1 MWALRP
7 INVGWGL
14 LGPCPDVDPKFL
26 KYAEQSAPRYT
37 SYPTAPHFNASVDG
51 DVYRDWLGTLPA
63 EASLSLYLHTPYC
76 REMCWY
82 CGCHA
87 FAVKRDEPV
96 AQFVETIQTEIEA
109 VAAATSARRVTEI
122 HWGGGTPNS
131 LSPERF
137 EAIAARLADRF
148 DLSNCERHAVEIDPR
163 LLTPEHVAAMA
174 RVGVNRASLG
184 VQDFDANV
192 QRAIGRVQPFEQVR
206 DSATMLRNE
215 GIEALS
221 FDLMYGLPHQT
232 LESVRR
238 TAGLAL
244 SLKPARFSVFGYAH
258 VPWFKTRQRLID
270 SAALPGANARHELA
284 ETIRETLAAA
294 GYVEIGYDHYARTD
308 DPIAIAAQSGALERN
323 FQGFVETS
331 SDALIGLGPSAISTL
346 PQGYA
351 QNEAEVGAWRA
362 GVMDSGF
369 ATKRGRALSDDDR
382 RRRDL
387 IMRLLCDFEIDLAE
401 QGGLAAYPE
410 AEPEL
415 RILEVDGLVEFTGD
429 RLSIPKAGRAF
440 ARLAAQAFDAYRDT
454 GTARHSRA
462 V

>member
-1 MWALRP
+1 MDA
-7 INVGWGL
+7 
-14 LGPCPDVDPKFL
+14 KFL

-51 DVYRDWLGTLPA
+51 DVYRGWLSELPI

-76 REMCWY
+76 RQMCWY

-87 FAVKRDEPV
+87 FAVQRDGPV
-96 AQFVETIQTEIEA
+96 AQFVEAIQAEIDA

-122 HWGGGTPNS
+122 HWGGGTPNA
-131 LSPERF
+131 LNPEQF
-137 EAIAARLADRF
+137 GAIAVRLAQRF
-148 DLSNCERHAVEIDPR
+148 DLTACERHAVEIDPR
-163 LLTPEHVAAMA
+163 ILTPEHVATMA
-174 RVGVNRASLG
+174 RIGVNRASLG
-184 VQDFDANV
+184 VQDFDENV

-206 DSATMLRNE
+206 DAVAMVRNG

-238 TAGLAL
+238 TAELAL
-244 SLKPARFSVFGYAH
+244 SLNPHRFSVFGYAH

-270 SAALPGANARHELA
+270 SAALPGAGVRHALA
-284 ETIRETLAAA
+284 EAIRETLSAA
-294 GYVEIGYDHYARTD
+294 GYVEIGYDHYARPD
-308 DPIAIAAQSGALERN
+308 DPIAVAAQVGALERN

-331 SDALIGLGPSAISTL
+331 CDALVGLGPSAISTL

-362 GVMDSGF
+362 GVMNGGF
-369 ATKRGRALSDDDR
+369 AIKRGRGLSEDDR
-382 RRRDL
+382 QRRDL
-387 IMRLLCDFEIDLAE
+387 IMRLLCDFRLDLGE
-401 QGGLAAYPE
+401 RGGFAAFPETLCDLRALAA
-410 AEPEL
+410 
-415 RILEVDGLVEFTGD
+415 DGLVELSDD
-429 RLSIPKAGRAF
+429 RIIIPQAGRAF
-440 ARLAAQAFDAYRDT
+440 ARLVAQTFDAYRNT
-454 GTARHSRA
+454 GAARHSQA

>member
-1 MWALRP
+1 MRAINAGSAVLRP
-7 INVGWGL
+7 CFG
-14 LGPCPDVDPKFL
+14 VDPKFL

-51 DVYRDWLGTLPA
+51 GVYRGWLSDLSA
-63 EASLSLYLHTPYC
+63 DASLSLYLHTPYC

-96 AQFVETIQTEIEA
+96 AQFVEAIQAEIDA
-109 VAAATSARRVTEI
+109 VAAATAARRVTEI

-137 EAIAARLADRF
+137 EAIAARLAQRF
-148 DLSNCERHAVEIDPR
+148 DLRACERHAVEIDPR
-163 LLTPEHVAAMA
+163 LLTPDHVAAMA
-174 RVGVNRASLG
+174 RIGVNRASLG
-184 VQDFDANV
+184 VQDFDDTV

-206 DSATMLRNE
+206 DAVTMLRNA

-238 TAGLAL
+238 TAESAL
-244 SLKPARFSVFGYAH
+244 SLKPSRFSVFGYAH

-270 SAALPGANARHELA
+270 SAALPGASARHALA
-284 ETIRETLAAA
+284 ETIRETLGAA
-294 GYVEIGYDHYARTD
+294 GYVEIGYDHYARSD
-308 DPIAIAAQSGALERN
+308 DPIAIAAQDGVLERN

-331 SDALIGLGPSAISTL
+331 GDALIGLGPSAISTL

-362 GVMDSGF
+362 AIMGGTFASG
-369 ATKRGRALSDDDR
+369 RGRRLTGEDR
-382 RRRDL
+382 LRRDL
-387 IMRLLCDFEIDLAE
+387 IMRLLCDFELDLARY
-401 QGGLAAYPE
+401 GGAAAFTAELE
-410 AEPEL
+410 AIRP
-415 RILEVDGLVEFTGD
+415 LERDGLVVIAGESV
-429 RLSIPKAGRAF
+429 RIPPKARAF
-440 ARLAAQAFDAYRDT
+440 VRLVAQEFDLYRNREAAK
-454 GTARHSRA
+454 HSA
-462 V
+462 AI

>member
-1 MWALRP
+1 MPSTGGAGHLRR
-7 INVGWGL
+7 
-14 LGPCPDVDPKFL
+14 VDTRFL

-51 DVYRDWLGTLPA
+51 RVYRDWLAELPA
-63 EASLSLYLHTPYC
+63 DASLSLYLHTPYC

-87 FAVKRDEPV
+87 FSVKRDEPV
-96 AQFVETIQTEIEA
+96 AQFVEAIQTEIDA
-109 VAAATSARRVTEI
+109 VAAATAARHVTEI

-137 EAIAARLADRF
+137 EAIAAHLAQRF
-148 DLSNCERHAVEIDPR
+148 DVSACERHAVEIDPR

-174 RVGVNRASLG
+174 RIGVNRASLG
-184 VQDFDANV
+184 VQDFDDAV

-206 DSATMLRNE
+206 DAAAMLRA
-215 GIEALS
+215 GGVEALS
-221 FDLMYGLPHQT
+221 FDLMYGLPQQT

-238 TAGLAL
+238 TAEKAL

-270 SAALPGANARHELA
+270 SAALPGAAARHDLA
-284 ETIRETLAAA
+284 EAIRETLASA
-294 GYVEIGYDHYARTD
+294 GYVEIGYDHYARPD
-308 DPIAIAAQSGALERN
+308 DPIAIAAEGGLLARN

-331 SDALIGLGPSAISTL
+331 CDALIGLGPSAISTL

-351 QNEAEVGAWRA
+351 QNEPEVGAWRKA
-362 GVMDSGF
+362 VMDGGF
-369 ATKRGRALSDDDR
+369 ATKRGRGLTDEDR
-382 RRRDL
+382 RRREL
-387 IMRLLCDFEIDLAE
+387 IMRLLCDFELDLAGY
-401 QGGLAAYPE
+401 GGLAAFPE
-410 AEPEL
+410 AASEL
-415 RILEVDGLVEFTGD
+415 RALAADGLVELAED
-429 RLSIPKAGRAF
+429 RIAVPNAARAF
-440 ARLAAQAFDAYRDT
+440 ARLAAQTFDAYRDT
-454 GTARHSRA
+454 GAARHSRA

>member
-1 MWALRP
+1 M
-7 INVGWGL
+7 
-14 LGPCPDVDPKFL
+14 DPNFL

-51 DVYRDWLGTLPA
+51 GVYGGWLGELPA
-63 EASLSLYLHTPYC
+63 DASLSLYLHTPYC

-96 AQFVETIQTEIEA
+96 AQFVEAIQTEIDA
-109 VAAATSARRVTEI
+109 VATATAARRVTEI

-137 EAIAARLADRF
+137 EAIATRLAQRF
-148 DLSNCERHAVEIDPR
+148 DLSACERHAVEIDPR

-174 RVGVNRASLG
+174 RIGVNRASLG
-184 VQDFDANV
+184 VQDLDEAV

-206 DSATMLRNE
+206 DAVDMLRAG
-215 GIEALS
+215 GIKALS

-238 TAGLAL
+238 TAQLAL
-244 SLKPARFSVFGYAH
+244 SLQPARFSVFGYAH

-270 SAALPGANARHELA
+270 SAALPDASARHALA
-284 ETIRETLAAA
+284 EALRETLAGA
-294 GYVEIGYDHYARTD
+294 GYVEIGYDHYARAE
-308 DPIAIAAQSGALERN
+308 DPIAMAAKGGALQRN
-323 FQGFVETS
+323 FQGFVESTC
-331 SDALIGLGPSAISTL
+331 DALIGFGPSAISTL

-351 QNEAEVGAWRA
+351 QNAAEVGAWRA
-362 GVMDSGF
+362 AVMESGF
-369 ATKRGRALSDDDR
+369 AVKRGRGLTENDR
-382 RRRDL
+382 LRRDL
-387 IMRLLCDFEIDLAE
+387 IMRLLCDFELDLADR
-401 QGGLAAYPE
+401 GGLAAFPE
-410 AEPEL
+410 ALPEL
-415 RILEVDGLVEFTGD
+415 RALAADGLVELSDD
-429 RLSIPKAGRAF
+429 RITIPQIGRAF

-454 GTARHSRA
+454 GSARHSRA

>member
-1 MWALRP
+1 MLVRRCCGHVP
-7 INVGWGL
+7 N
-14 LGPCPDVDPKFL
+14 VDPKFL

-37 SYPTAPHFNASVDG
+37 SYPTAPHFNASVDS
-51 DVYRDWLGTLPA
+51 DVYRAWLGELPA
-63 EASLSLYLHTPYC
+63 AASLSLYLHTPYC
-76 REMCWY
+76 REMCWC

-87 FAVKRDEPV
+87 FAVKRDAPV
-96 AQFVETIQTEIEA
+96 AQFVETIQTEIDA
-109 VAAATSARRVTEI
+109 VAAATSARRVTEV

-137 EAIAARLADRF
+137 EAIAARLAQRF
-148 DLSNCERHAVEIDPR
+148 DLSGCERHAVEIDPR
-163 LLTPEHVAAMA
+163 LLTHAHVAAMA
-174 RVGVNRASLG
+174 RIGVNRASLG
-184 VQDFDANV
+184 VQDFDDTV

-206 DSATMLRNE
+206 DAVSMLRNT

-238 TAGLAL
+238 TAELAL
-244 SLKPARFSVFGYAH
+244 SFRPSRFSVFGYAH

-270 SAALPGANARHELA
+270 SAALPGASARHALA

-294 GYVEIGYDHYARTD
+294 GYVEIGYDHYARPD
-308 DPIAIAAQSGALERN
+308 DPIASAARNGALERN
-323 FQGFVETS
+323 FQGFVES
-331 SDALIGLGPSAISTL
+331 SCDALIGLGPSAISTL

-369 ATKRGRALSDDDR
+369 ATKRGRGLTEDDR
-382 RRRDL
+382 LRREL
-387 IMRLLCDFEIDLAE
+387 IMRLLCDFELDLLDY
-401 QGGLAAYPE
+401 GGVAAFPE
-410 AEPEL
+410 AEFEL
-415 RILEVDGLVEFTGD
+415 RALVADGLVELNGD
-429 RLSIPKAGRAF
+429 RITIPAPARAF
-440 ARLAAQAFDAYRDT
+440 ARLAAQTLDAYQDT
-454 GTARHSRA
+454 GARHSRA

>member
-1 MWALRP
+1 
-7 INVGWGL
+7 
-14 LGPCPDVDPKFL
+14 VDPNFL

-51 DVYRDWLGTLPA
+51 GVYRGWLGELPA
-63 EASLSLYLHTPYC
+63 DASLSLYLHTPYC

-96 AQFVETIQTEIEA
+96 AQFVEAIQAEIDAAA
-109 VAAATSARRVTEI
+109 VATAARRVTEI

-137 EAIAARLADRF
+137 EAIATRLAQRF
-148 DLSNCERHAVEIDPR
+148 DLSACERHAVEIDPR

-174 RVGVNRASLG
+174 RIGVNRASLG
-184 VQDFDANV
+184 VQDLDEAV

-206 DSATMLRNE
+206 DAVDMLRAG
-215 GIEALS
+215 GIKALS

-238 TAGLAL
+238 TAQLAL
-244 SLKPARFSVFGYAH
+244 SLQPARFSVFGYAH

-270 SAALPGANARHELA
+270 SAALPDASARHALA
-284 ETIRETLAAA
+284 EALRETLAGA
-294 GYVEIGYDHYARTD
+294 GYVEIGYDHYARAE
-308 DPIAIAAQSGALERN
+308 DPIAVAAKGGALQRN
-323 FQGFVETS
+323 FQGFVESTC
-331 SDALIGLGPSAISTL
+331 DALIGFGPSAISTL

-351 QNEAEVGAWRA
+351 QNAAEVGAWRA
-362 GVMDSGF
+362 AVMESGF
-369 ATKRGRALSDDDR
+369 AVKRGRGLTENDR
-382 RRRDL
+382 LRRDL
-387 IMRLLCDFEIDLAE
+387 IMRLLCDFELDLADR
-401 QGGLAAYPE
+401 GGLAAFPE
-410 AEPEL
+410 ALPEL
-415 RILEVDGLVEFTGD
+415 RALAADGLVELSDD
-429 RLSIPKAGRAF
+429 RITIPQIGRAF

-454 GTARHSRA
+454 GSARHSLA

>member
-1 MWALRP
+1 MPVAVR
-7 INVGWGL
+7 
-14 LGPCPDVDPKFL
+14 LGHVARVDPRFL

-51 DVYRDWLGTLPA
+51 GVYRSWLAALPDD
-63 EASLSLYLHTPYC
+63 ASLSLYLHTPYC

-96 AQFVETIQTEIEA
+96 AQFVDTVQTEIDA
-109 VAAATSARRVTEI
+109 VARATIARRVTEI
-122 HWGGGTPNS
+122 HWGGGTPNA

-137 EAIAARLADRF
+137 EAIAARLAQHF
-148 DLSNCERHAVEIDPR
+148 DLSTCERHAVEIDPR
-163 LLTPEHVAAMA
+163 LLTPAHVAAMT
-174 RVGVNRASLG
+174 RIGVNRASLG
-184 VQDFDANV
+184 VQDFDENV

-206 DSATMLRNE
+206 AAVEMLHGV

-238 TAGLAL
+238 TAELAL
-244 SLKPARFSVFGYAH
+244 SLKPTRFSVFGYAH

-270 SAALPGANARHELA
+270 STALPGASARHALA
-284 ETIRETLAAA
+284 EAIRETLAAV
-294 GYVEIGYDHYARTD
+294 GYVEIGYDHYARPD
-308 DPIAIAAQSGALERN
+308 DPIAVAAESGALERN

-331 SDALIGLGPSAISTL
+331 CDALIGLGPSAISTL

-351 QNEAEVGAWRA
+351 QNEAEVSAWRA
-362 GVMDSGF
+362 AVSDGGF
-369 ATKRGRALSDDDR
+369 ATKRGRGLTEDDR
-382 RRRDL
+382 RRREF
-387 IMRLLCDFEIDLAE
+387 IMRLLCDFELDLAD
-401 QGGLAAYPE
+401 QGGLDAFPE
-410 AEPEL
+410 ALPEL
-415 RILEVDGLVEFTGD
+415 RALAADGLAELRAD
-429 RLSIPKAGRAF
+429 RITIPQAGRAF

-454 GTARHSRA
+454 GAARHSRA

>member
-1 MWALRP
+1 M
-7 INVGWGL
+7 
-14 LGPCPDVDPKFL
+14 DPNFL

-51 DVYRDWLGTLPA
+51 GVYRGWLGELPA
-63 EASLSLYLHTPYC
+63 DASLSLYLHTPYC

-96 AQFVETIQTEIEA
+96 AQFVEAIQAEIDAAA
-109 VAAATSARRVTEI
+109 VATAARRVTEI

-137 EAIAARLADRF
+137 EAIATRLAQRF
-148 DLSNCERHAVEIDPR
+148 DLSACERHAVEIDPR

-174 RVGVNRASLG
+174 RIGVNRASLG
-184 VQDFDANV
+184 VQDLDEAV

-206 DSATMLRNE
+206 DAVDMLRAG
-215 GIEALS
+215 GIKALS

-238 TAGLAL
+238 TAQLAL
-244 SLKPARFSVFGYAH
+244 SLQPARFSVFGYAH

-270 SAALPGANARHELA
+270 SAALPDASARHALA
-284 ETIRETLAAA
+284 EALRETLAGA
-294 GYVEIGYDHYARTD
+294 GYVEIGYDHYARAE
-308 DPIAIAAQSGALERN
+308 DPIAVAAKGGALQRN
-323 FQGFVETS
+323 FQGFVESTC
-331 SDALIGLGPSAISTL
+331 DALIGFGPSAISTL

-351 QNEAEVGAWRA
+351 QNAAEVGAWRA
-362 GVMDSGF
+362 AVMESGF
-369 ATKRGRALSDDDR
+369 AVKRGRGLTENDR
-382 RRRDL
+382 LRRDL
-387 IMRLLCDFEIDLAE
+387 IMRLLCDFELDLADR
-401 QGGLAAYPE
+401 GGLAAFPE
-410 AEPEL
+410 ALPEL
-415 RILEVDGLVEFTGD
+415 RALAADGLVELSDD
-429 RLSIPKAGRAF
+429 RITIPQIGRAF

-454 GTARHSRA
+454 GSARHSLA

>member
-1 MWALRP
+1 M
-7 INVGWGL
+7 
-14 LGPCPDVDPKFL
+14 DPRFL

-51 DVYRDWLGTLPA
+51 GVYRDWLGALPEDA
-63 EASLSLYLHTPYC
+63 LLSLYLHTPYC

-96 AQFVETIQTEIEA
+96 AQFVEAIQAEIDA
-109 VAAATSARRVTEI
+109 VAAATKARRIAEI
-122 HWGGGTPNS
+122 HWGGGTPNA

-137 EAIAARLADRF
+137 EAIAARLTQRF
-148 DLSNCERHAVEIDPR
+148 DLSACERHAVEIDPR

-174 RVGVNRASLG
+174 RIGVNRASLG
-184 VQDFDANV
+184 VQDFGENV

-206 DSATMLRNE
+206 AAVEMLSGA

-238 TAGLAL
+238 TAELAL
-244 SLKPARFSVFGYAH
+244 SLRPARFSVFGYAH

-270 SAALPGANARHELA
+270 SAALPGASARHALA
-284 ETIRETLAAA
+284 EAIRETLATA
-294 GYVEIGYDHYARTD
+294 GYLEIGYDHNAHPD
-308 DPIAIAAQSGALERN
+308 DPIAIAAQGGALKRN
-323 FQGFVETS
+323 FQGFVEAS
-331 SDALIGLGPSAISTL
+331 CDALIGIGPSAISTL

-351 QNEAEVGAWRA
+351 QNDAEVGAWRA
-362 GVMDSGF
+362 SIMGGGF
-369 ATKRGRALSDDDR
+369 ATKRGRGLSDDDR

-387 IMRLLCDFEIDLAE
+387 IMRLLCDFELDLAGE
-401 QGGLAAYPE
+401 GGFAAFPE
-410 AEPEL
+410 A
-415 RILEVDGLVEFTGD
+415 V
-429 RLSIPKAGRAF
+429 S
-440 ARLAAQAFDAYRDT
+440 
-454 GTARHSRA
+454 
-462 V
+462 

>member
-1 MWALRP
+1 M
-7 INVGWGL
+7 
-14 LGPCPDVDPKFL
+14 DPKLL

-37 SYPTAPHFNASVDG
+37 SYPTAPHFNASVDSG
-51 DVYRDWLGTLPA
+51 VYRQWLDELPA
-63 EASLSLYLHTPYC
+63 DASLSLYLHTPYC

-96 AQFVETIQTEIEA
+96 AQFVEAMQAEIDA
-109 VAAATSARRVTEI
+109 VAAATSAQRVTEI

-131 LSPERF
+131 LSAERF
-137 EAIAARLADRF
+137 EAIAARLAQRF
-148 DLSNCERHAVEIDPR
+148 DLSACERHAVEIDPR
-163 LLTPEHVAAMA
+163 LLTAEHAAAMA
-174 RVGVNRASLG
+174 RRGVNRASLG
-184 VQDFDANV
+184 VQDFDETV

-206 DSATMLRNE
+206 GAVEMLHDA

-238 TAGLAL
+238 TAELAL

-270 SAALPGANARHELA
+270 NAALPGAAARHALA
-284 ETIRETLAAA
+284 ETIRETLAAG
-294 GYVEIGYDHYARTD
+294 GYVEIGYDHYARPD
-308 DPIAIAAQSGALERN
+308 DPIAIAAQGGALERN
-323 FQGFVETS
+323 FQGFVEAS
-331 SDALIGLGPSAISTL
+331 CDALIGLGPSAISTL
-346 PQGYA
+346 PRGYA
-351 QNEAEVGAWRA
+351 QNDAEVGAWRA
-362 GVMDSGF
+362 AVMDSGV
-369 ATKRGRALSDDDR
+369 AIKRGRGLTEDDR

-387 IMRLLCDFEIDLAE
+387 IMRLLCDFGLDLTDH
-401 QGGLAAYPE
+401 GGLAAFPE
-410 AEPEL
+410 ALPEL
-415 RILEVDGLVEFTGD
+415 QALAADGLIQLNGEHIT
-429 RLSIPKAGRAF
+429 IPQTGRAF

-454 GTARHSRA
+454 GAARHSRA

>member
-1 MWALRP
+1 M
-7 INVGWGL
+7 N
-14 LGPCPDVDPKFL
+14 PKFL

-51 DVYRDWLGTLPA
+51 DVYRDWLGALPA
-63 EASLSLYLHTPYC
+63 NASLSLYLHTPYC

-87 FAVKRDEPV
+87 FAVKRDEPL
-96 AQFVETIQTEIEA
+96 AQFVEGIQTEIDA
-109 VAAATSARRVTEI
+109 VAAATFARRVTEI
-122 HWGGGTPNS
+122 HWGGGTPNA

-137 EAIAARLADRF
+137 EAIAARLAMRF
-148 DLSNCERHAVEIDPR
+148 DLSACERHAVEIDPR
-163 LLTPEHVAAMA
+163 LLTHEHVAAMA
-174 RVGVNRASLG
+174 RICVNRASLG
-184 VQDFDANV
+184 VQDFDENV

-206 DSATMLRNE
+206 NAVAMLRKG
-215 GIEALS
+215 GIEASS

-238 TAGLAL
+238 TTELAL
-244 SLKPARFSVFGYAH
+244 SLEPSRFSVFGYAH

-270 SAALPGANARHELA
+270 SAALPDSSARHALA
-284 ETIRETLAAA
+284 EAIRETLAAA
-294 GYVEIGYDHYARTD
+294 GYVEIGYDHYARPD
-308 DPIAIAAQSGALERN
+308 DPIAIAARDGALGRN
-323 FQGFVETS
+323 FQGFVEAS
-331 SDALIGLGPSAISTL
+331 CDALIGLGPSAISTL

-369 ATKRGRALSDDDR
+369 ATKRGRALTDEDR

-387 IMRLLCDFEIDLAE
+387 IMRLLCDFELDLSD

-410 AEPEL
+410 ATSEL
-415 RILEVDGLVEFTGD
+415 RALEADGLVELASD
-429 RLSIPKAGRAF
+429 RLIVPRAGRAF

>member
-1 MWALRP
+1 M
-7 INVGWGL
+7 V
-14 LGPCPDVDPKFL
+14 LGSAGDVDPKLL

-37 SYPTAPHFNASVDG
+37 SYPTAPHFNASVDS
-51 DVYRDWLGTLPA
+51 DVYRAWLRELPTD
-63 EASLSLYLHTPYC
+63 ASLSLYLHTPYC
-76 REMCWY
+76 HDMCWY

-96 AQFVETIQTEIEA
+96 AHFVEAIQMEIDT
-109 VAAATSARRVTEI
+109 VAAATSAQRVTEI

-137 EAIAARLADRF
+137 EAIAARLATRF
-148 DLSNCERHAVEIDPR
+148 DLNACERHAVEIDPR
-163 LLTPEHVAAMA
+163 LLTPAHVATMA
-174 RVGVNRASLG
+174 RIGVNRASLG
-184 VQDFDANV
+184 VQDFDDNV

-206 DSATMLRNE
+206 DAVAMLHHA

-232 LESVRR
+232 LESVRC
-238 TAGLAL
+238 TAEQAL
-244 SLKPARFSVFGYAH
+244 SLEPSRFSVFGYAH

-270 SAALPGANARHELA
+270 SAALPGASLRHALA
-284 ETIRETLAAA
+284 ESIRETLAAA
-294 GYVEIGYDHYARTD
+294 GYVEIGYDHYARPD
-308 DPIAIAAQSGALERN
+308 DPIAVAAQDGALERN
-323 FQGFVETS
+323 FQGFVES
-331 SDALIGLGPSAISTL
+331 SCDALIGLGPSAISTL

-351 QNEAEVGAWRA
+351 QNEAEVGAWRTD
-362 GVMDSGF
+362 VMDGGF
-369 ATKRGRALSDDDR
+369 ATKRGRALTDDDR

-387 IMRLLCDFEIDLAE
+387 IMRLLCDFELDLSD

-410 AEPEL
+410 ASPEL
-415 RILEVDGLVEFTGD
+415 HLLEADGLVELAGD
-429 RLSIPKAGRAF
+429 RLIISKAGRAF

-454 GTARHSRA
+454 GAARHSRA

>member
-1 MWALRP
+1 M
-7 INVGWGL
+7 
-14 LGPCPDVDPKFL
+14 DPRFL

-51 DVYRDWLGTLPA
+51 GVYRDWLGVLPA
-63 EASLSLYLHTPYC
+63 DASLSLYLHTPYC

-96 AQFVETIQTEIEA
+96 AQFVEAIQTEIDA
-109 VAAATSARRVTEI
+109 VAAATPARRVTEI

-137 EAIAARLADRF
+137 EAIAARVADRF
-148 DLSNCERHAVEIDPR
+148 DLSACERHAVEIDPR

-174 RVGVNRASLG
+174 RIGVNRASLG
-184 VQDFDANV
+184 VQDFDEHV
-192 QRAIGRVQPFEQVR
+192 QRAIGRMQPFEQVR
-206 DSATMLRNE
+206 AVVEMLRGS

-238 TAGLAL
+238 TAELAL

-258 VPWFKTRQRLID
+258 VPWFKSRQRLID
-270 SAALPGANARHELA
+270 SAALPGANARHALA
-284 ETIRETLAAA
+284 EAIRETLTAA
-294 GYVEIGYDHYARTD
+294 GYVEIGYDHYARPED
-308 DPIAIAAQSGALERN
+308 SIAIAARSGALERN
-323 FQGFVETS
+323 FQGFVEAS
-331 SDALIGLGPSAISTL
+331 CDALIGLGPSAISTL

-351 QNEAEVGAWRA
+351 QNEAEIGAWRA
-362 GVMDSGF
+362 VVTNDGF
-369 ATKRGRALSDDDR
+369 ATKRGSALNEDDR
-382 RRRDL
+382 LRRDL
-387 IMRLLCDFEIDLAE
+387 IMRLLCDFELDLGDH
-401 QGGLAAYPE
+401 GGLAAFPE
-410 AEPEL
+410 ALPEL
-415 RILEVDGLVEFTGD
+415 EALAGDGLVELHGD
-429 RLSIPKAGRAF
+429 RVLVTANGRTF
-440 ARLAAQAFDAYRDT
+440 ARLAAQAFDAYQDT
-454 GTARHSRA
+454 GLGRHSGA